1 MFIQLLTA
9 LGALCGCVISC
20 YSSDPHALAEQA
32 QSSWVL
38 PFTAG
43 GFIYIAAVSVIPELL
58 EKSSFLLSILE
69 VIAMGIGVFAMYLIA
84 LYE

>member
-1 MFIQLLTA
+1 MLIQLLTA
-9 LGALCGCVISC
+9 LGALAGCIIAC
-20 YSSDPHALAEQA
+20 LSSDPFSLAEQA

-58 EKSSFLLSILE
+58 EKSSLLLSIAE
-69 VIAMGIGVFAMYLIA
+69 VFAMTLGVFAMYLIA